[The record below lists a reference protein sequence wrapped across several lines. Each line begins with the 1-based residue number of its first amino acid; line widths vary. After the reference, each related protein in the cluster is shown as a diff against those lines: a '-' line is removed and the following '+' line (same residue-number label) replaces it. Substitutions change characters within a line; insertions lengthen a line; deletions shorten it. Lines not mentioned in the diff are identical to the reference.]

1 MIVVTTPTGHIG
13 QHVVRSLLDSG
24 EPLRLIARDPT
35 KLPSAF
41 LDRTEVVAGSHG
53 DAGTIDRALSGAD
66 AVFWLCPPTPVATP
80 AAATVEFTRPGAAAI
95 ARHGLRHVV
104 VVTNLGRDT
113 AWQDRAG
120 MVTASIAM
128 VDLLRA
134 TGASVRGLALP
145 ALMDNALQQVEA
157 IRQGQMFGPID
168 PDRGLPH
175 VASTDVGEAA
185 AQFLTDRSWE
195 GQEDVPVVGPEN
207 YSYREL
213 AAIISEVLGTEV
225 HYQQIALDILK
236 KQFMARGMAESF
248 AQGMI
253 DMFHAK
259 NEGMDNVAPPVS
271 GIIGQTS
278 FQQWA
283 RDKLR
288 PAVAA

>member
-24 EPLRLIARDPT
+24 EPLRLIARDPA
-35 KLPSAF
+35 KLPSAV
-41 LDRTEVVAGSHG
+41 LDRVEVVAGSHG
-53 DAGTIDRALSGAD
+53 DAETIDRALNGAD
-66 AVFWLCPPTPVATP
+66 AIFWLCPPTPVATP
-80 AAATVEFTRPGAAAI
+80 AAATVEFTQPGAEAI

-128 VDLLRA
+128 VDLLRT
-134 TGASVRGLALP
+134 TGAAVRGLALP

-157 IRQGQMFGPID
+157 IRQGRMFGPID
-168 PDRGLPH
+168 PDKSLPH
-175 VASTDVGEAA
+175 VASADVGEAA
-185 AQFLTDRSWE
+185 TQFLADRSWE
-195 GQEDVPVVGPEN
+195 GQEDVPVVGPKN

-225 HYQQIALDILK
+225 RYQQIALDVLK
-236 KQFMARGMAESF
+236 EQFVAHGMAEAF

-253 DMFHAK
+253 DMFQAK

-271 GIIGQTS
+271 GFIGQTS

-283 RDKLR
+283 RERLN
-288 PAVAA
+288 